1 MKIDSMA
8 REIASIIKEH
18 HKDANRPHS
27 RYLAEL
33 TLAWDIND
41 YFIQLAEDESQPFY
55 STRFMKEVLDG

>member
-18 HKDANRPHS
+18 RKDANRPRR

-33 TLAWDIND
+33 TWDIND
-41 YFIQLAEDESQPFY
+41 YFIQLAEDEGQPFY